1 MDLFLRNGIF
11 AVPVALVATNECTI
25 RMNNLKVILA
35 QLRAATT
42 HFQSISEV
50 RQFGNGGIFCL
61 SSQQLCVQDL
71 LKVPCLPPTR
81 NGCRGGC
88 MDDHTNRRRNRRT
101 HGRADG
107 CMKGTQTDAWTD
119 GSKNEWTDECFAPLS
134 NSHSKDM
141 LPIFFEE
148 LQFSRLTE
156 SGDQPFLQ
164 LIMRVF
170 NVERG
175 WMRYKPS
182 MGFAAPRTISRTI
195 YDI

>member
-81 NGCRGGC
+81 
-88 MDDHTNRRRNRRT
+88 
-101 HGRADG
+101 
-107 CMKGTQTDAWTD
+107 
-119 GSKNEWTDECFAPLS
+119 
-134 NSHSKDM
+134 
-141 LPIFFEE
+141 
-148 LQFSRLTE
+148 LTE